1 MQAFPQAPAP
11 FMGPAAA
18 AVSASLPLC
27 VWARACPAAPGPP
40 ASCPWFSQPRA
51 SPWRLHSAGT
61 TGAAGA
67 SERCSPS
74 VSFSHRAPFDGTT
87 IQSPRVSKAQTHS
100 GSSPAPLV
108 VPVPLVNSG
117 GPPSE
122 SPSGPCRFS
131 GVGPLS
137 AAAWADAVAAWS
149 LASASTV
156 LLQPSPFLAVT
167 SLDTYSTLQPAVCH
181 SLTIA
186 NPRLFVFI
194 LILPW
199 SHHPPTHPPC
209 PSLPLAF
216 SFNNLSP
223 AQVPSLYFL

>member
-1 MQAFPQAPAP
+1 MTASVALKESFIKAVGVGLGFELQRLEFDISPLNLDIGQVYKETRLFLDGEEEKEWAFE
-11 FMGPAAA
+11 
-18 AVSASLPLC
+18 
-27 VWARACPAAPGPP
+27 
-40 ASCPWFSQPRA
+40 PRA

-137 AAAWADAVAAWS
+137 AAAWADAVAA
-149 LASASTV
+149 
-156 LLQPSPFLAVT
+156 
-167 SLDTYSTLQPAVCH
+167 
-181 SLTIA
+181 
-186 NPRLFVFI
+186 
-194 LILPW
+194 
-199 SHHPPTHPPC
+199 
-209 PSLPLAF
+209 
-216 SFNNLSP
+216 
-223 AQVPSLYFL
+223 